1 MPSGSASE
9 ASGLWAGGRSAD
21 GLVRRNFV
29 LNVLDGAVFT
39 FAMSFASRSTVL
51 PLFVQK
57 MGGGNLAIG
66 LIPVL
71 WTIGFNLPQLFIANH
86 ARQAP
91 SKKRLVLQTGLIQR
105 MPWLLLAAVTAL
117 FLWELPAAWGLLL
130 FFGIYLMAA
139 VGGSLNLPGWF
150 DLVAKLT
157 PVRLRGRLFAWRA
170 VLGAVF
176 GMAAGWVVAEVL
188 DAVAEPQSF
197 AILFGLAFAVAMVSY
212 GILSQVQEVAP
223 RLPPLRLHYRDFLR
237 RLPQVL
243 RHDRNFRNF
252 LVADA
257 LLITAMMAD
266 AFFAVYALERFG
278 LSEGHVGRFLMVM
291 TASTAVGSLLFGAIA
306 DRIGHRLNLAFAAGA
321 TLLACLAALLAPTPG
336 VYLVVFVGSSFA
348 ISLPTISRLPI
359 VAELCAEEDRP
370 TYIALMNALTAP
382 FALSGLLAG
391 WVADRFGFPTL
402 FVVTAGVA
410 AAAGLWLLT
419 MVREPRHGGPA
430 PLPPMTSE
438 P

>member
-1 MPSGSASE
+1 M
-9 ASGLWAGGRSAD
+9 AD
-21 GLVRRNFV
+21 AAVQVGERIPHVRRNFV

-39 FAMSFASRSTVL
+39 FGMSFASRSTVL

-57 MGGGNLAIG
+57 LGGGNLAIG
-66 LIPVL
+66 LLPVL
-71 WTIGFNLPQLFIANH
+71 WTIGFNFPQLFIANH
-86 ARQAP
+86 ARQSP
-91 SKKRLVLQTGLIQR
+91 SKKRLVLQTGLGQR
-105 MPWLLLAAVTAL
+105 LPWLLLAAATAL
-117 FLWELPAAWGLLL
+117 LLWELPVVWGLAL
-130 FFGIYLMAA
+130 FFGIYTLAA

-176 GMAAGWVVAEVL
+176 GMAAGWIVGEVL
-188 DAVAEPQSF
+188 DAVASPQSF
-197 AILFGLAFAVAMVSY
+197 ALLFGLAFAVAMVSY
-212 GILSQVQEVAP
+212 GILAQVKEEAP
-223 RLPPLRLHYRDFLR
+223 RLPPLRLDYRDFLR
-237 RLPQVL
+237 RLPHIL

-266 AFFAVYALERFG
+266 AFFAVYALDRFS
-278 LSEGHVGRFLMVM
+278 LSEGYVGRFIIVM
-291 TASTAVGSLLFGAIA
+291 TGSAAVGSLLFGVLA
-306 DRIGHRLNLAFAAGA
+306 DRLGHRLNLVLAAGA
-321 TLLACLAALLAPTPG
+321 TLLACAAALLAATPE
-336 VYLVVFVGSSFA
+336 VYLVVFVGSAFA
-348 ISLPTISRLPI
+348 LGLPQISRLPI
-359 VAELCAEEDRP
+359 VAELCTEEERP

-391 WVADRFGFPTL
+391 WVADRFGFPAV
-402 FVVTAGVA
+402 FVLTAAVA

-419 MVREPRHGGPA
+419 MVREPRYDGPV
-430 PLPPMTSE
+430 PLPPMTSD